1 MQCYKVTKSVTIHS
15 FKVDPTRSSQRF
27 CPSLTMLQILLQA
40 SPSSRMLETLAGL
53 CCWARRSPASLTLA
67 MLCTW
72 RGTDGCYLG
81 LYMEP
86 PHVASFAAP
95 LLFPGYFS
103 IQVLTVHLLTFQSR
117 AMQFSAEASL
127 PLWWM
132 AVTLYTT
139 ALALRRT
146 LSKSLL
152 AWALHG
158 GFRFHHVRG
167 LHFLTM

>member
-15 FKVDPTRSSQRF
+15 FKVDPTRSSQHF
-27 CPSLTMLQILLQA
+27 CPSLTMSA
-40 SPSSRMLETLAGL
+40 NPSSSLSLLTHAGDPGWFVLLSQTLSCQPHISHAVHL
-53 CCWARRSPASLTLA
+53 
-67 MLCTW
+67 

-103 IQVLTVHLLTFQSR
+103 IQVLTVHLMPFQSR

-127 PLWWM
+127 PL
-132 AVTLYTT
+132 
-139 ALALRRT
+139 
-146 LSKSLL
+146 
-152 AWALHG
+152 
-158 GFRFHHVRG
+158 
-167 LHFLTM
+167 